1 MIVKFDP
8 RAARFGSVTYLVS
21 GPRSRLAFLGLRTG
35 DFAHIFGHSS
45 DFFPNSRLPRVNYR
59 FGNPTPLYSRKTMST
74 TKKSVRYLIAS
85 DFDQTLSFNDSGHVL
100 GEIVGIKDFAGKV
113 KGLSS
118 THLVQSGAELAYLLR
133 HDPEFRGVRPEHL
146 VEAGKRVRLKENVKL
161 LAEILAGELGE
172 ARFQFVVISA
182 GPRQVVQSAL
192 EGIVPPENVYGT
204 EFGYD
209 PSSMEITSV
218 ERVPA
223 GYGKVVVLQELE
235 QKFGVRP
242 DQTIYIGD
250 GSSDLYV
257 MHHVNSRD
265 GHTIA
270 VSETKDIGRIAKRT
284 VLSDNATSVFVPIL
298 EDILKWNSKQI
309 REFFE
314 AHGLS
319 VQGWDKIRTDWL
331 AFRKT

>member
-1 MIVKFDP
+1 MNTKKP
-8 RAARFGSVTYLVS
+8 THYLV
-21 GPRSRLAFLGLRTG
+21 
-35 DFAHIFGHSS
+35 
-45 DFFPNSRLPRVNYR
+45 
-59 FGNPTPLYSRKTMST
+59 
-74 TKKSVRYLIAS
+74 AS

-100 GEIVGIKDFAGKV
+100 GEIIGVKDFEAKV
-113 KGLSS
+113 KALSS
-118 THLVQSGAELAYLLR
+118 TYLVQSGAELAYLLR
-133 HDPEFRGVRPEHL
+133 HDQEFKSVRREHL
-146 VEAGKRVRLKENVKL
+146 VEAGKRVRLKDNVKL
-161 LAEILAGELGE
+161 LAEMLSEELDQ
-172 ARFQFVVISA
+172 AHFQFVVISA
-182 GPRQVVQSAL
+182 GPREVVQSAL
-192 EGIVPPENVYGT
+192 DGVVPPENVFGT
-204 EFGYD
+204 EFGRD
-209 PSSMEITSV
+209 PSDVEIVSV

-235 QKFGVRP
+235 QKFGTRP
-242 DQTIYIGD
+242 DHTIYIGD

-298 EDILKWNSKQI
+298 EDILKWDAEQI

-331 AFRKT
+331 TFHKGQPKPQESILAK

>member
-1 MIVKFDP
+1 MKSENMSTKKP
-8 RAARFGSVTYLVS
+8 TRYLV
-21 GPRSRLAFLGLRTG
+21 
-35 DFAHIFGHSS
+35 
-45 DFFPNSRLPRVNYR
+45 
-59 FGNPTPLYSRKTMST
+59 
-74 TKKSVRYLIAS
+74 AS

-100 GEIVGIKDFAGKV
+100 GEIIGVKDFEAKV
-113 KGLSS
+113 KALSS
-118 THLVQSGAELAYLLR
+118 TYLVQSGAELAYLLR
-133 HDPEFRGVRPEHL
+133 HDPEFKSVRREHL
-146 VEAGKRVRLKENVKL
+146 VEAGKRVRLKDNVKL
-161 LAEILAGELGE
+161 LAEMLSEELDQAHFE
-172 ARFQFVVISA
+172 FVVISA
-182 GPRQVVQSAL
+182 GPREVVQSAL
-192 EGIVPPENVYGT
+192 DGIVPPENVFGT
-204 EFGYD
+204 EFGRD
-209 PSSMEITSV
+209 ASDVEIVSV

-235 QKFGVRP
+235 QKFGTRP
-242 DQTIYIGD
+242 DHTIYIGD

-298 EDILKWNSKQI
+298 EDILKWDAEQI

-331 AFRKT
+331 TFHKGQPKPQESILAK

>member
-1 MIVKFDP
+1 LLLEESENMNTKKTI
-8 RAARFGSVTYLVS
+8 RYLV
-21 GPRSRLAFLGLRTG
+21 
-35 DFAHIFGHSS
+35 
-45 DFFPNSRLPRVNYR
+45 
-59 FGNPTPLYSRKTMST
+59 
-74 TKKSVRYLIAS
+74 AS

-100 GEIVGIKDFAGKV
+100 GEIIGVKDFEDRV
-113 KGLSS
+113 KALSS

-133 HDPEFRGVRPEHL
+133 HDPEFQGVRREHL
-146 VEAGKRVRLKENVKL
+146 VEAGKRVRLKDNVKL
-161 LAEILAGELGE
+161 LAEILAGELGQ

-182 GPRQVVQSAL
+182 GPREVVQSAL
-192 EGIVPPENVYGT
+192 EGMVPAENVFGT

-209 PSSMEITSV
+209 PSGLKIASV
-218 ERVPA
+218 KRVPA

-235 QKFGVRP
+235 QKFGTRP
-242 DQTIYIGD
+242 DHTIYIGD

-284 VLSDNATSVFVPIL
+284 ILSDNATSVFVPIL
-298 EDILKWNSKQI
+298 EDILKWDAGQI

-314 AHGLS
+314 AYGLS

-331 AFRKT
+331 TFHKTPAKPRETVLPAK